1 MIHWLRSS
9 VISGLVALLLI
20 SAVFSGFA
28 QDSSSPGFGLQPG
41 IVPPKNDPQTLPR
54 RILSTTPY
62 RLTPGDAYELVV
74 VLEKTERYPLILGLD
89 YRLDIPYIG
98 TLNVKEMYFDELKQ
112 QIVSRIKGRIP
123 VQFVDFLLTAPALFD
138 VFIYGGVKSPGIA
151 TVNPHS
157 RISDVILLAGGLV
170 EGATFRQIELV
181 RDGQSR
187 TVDLS
192 KYATQADFDQNPVL
206 QPDDKIYVPQA
217 QKIVEVKGQVKYPGV
232 YEVVAGETLE
242 TVLSMAGGATI
253 EGRARVIQILRQ
265 EADGTTVALSVDRTN
280 AGVTELMNADV
291 ISVGSGRTGATP
303 RIAIDGALYG
313 EPLAA
318 DKPAKI
324 PQDRVVAN
332 IPFIEKL
339 TLLDILDQLGGP
351 TPLAE
356 WDRSYVQRES
366 GEKIPVML
374 RQLWENR
381 DLQFDIQLKAG
392 DLVVVPMKAP
402 KVFVAG
408 EVNDAGA
415 IPFSNGY
422 TVSDYIVGAGG
433 INPDT
438 GTSNRIYFVDESGGR
453 QRVTLETS
461 VEEPGT
467 LIYVGKN
474 SWAIT
479 EKSITR
485 ILILTGFVSAIVAII
500 SDLADISVNWSW

>member
-1 MIHWLRSS
+1 MNRVSRSTIIGS
-9 VISGLVALLLI
+9 LILSLLFLI
-20 SAVFSGFA
+20 IAFGFS
-28 QDSSSPGFGLQPG
+28 QDNGQPGFGLQPG
-41 IVPPKNDPQTLPR
+41 IVSPKSDPQTLTR
-54 RILSTTPY
+54 RILSTTEY
-62 RLTPGDAYELVV
+62 KLTPGDAYELVV
-74 VLEKTERYPLILGLD
+74 ILDKVERFPLVLGQD

-98 TLNVKEMYFDELKQ
+98 TVNVEGMYFAELKQ

-138 VFIYGGVKSPGIA
+138 VFIYGGVKNPGIA
-151 TVNPHS
+151 TVNPLS

-170 EGATFRQIELV
+170 EGASFRRIELV
-181 RDGQSR
+181 RDGETR

-192 KYATQADFDQNPVL
+192 KFATEASLDQNPVL
-206 QPDDKIYVPQA
+206 EPDDRIYVPQA
-217 QKIVEVKGQVKYPGV
+217 QKVVEVKGQVKYPGV
-232 YEVVAGETLE
+232 YEVVPGETLAA
-242 TVLSMAGGATI
+242 VLNMSGGATL

-265 EADGTTVALSVDRTN
+265 EGDGTTVALSVDISR
-280 AGVTELMNADV
+280 AEATELKNADL
-291 ISVGSGRTGATP
+291 ISVGSSRNASTP
-303 RIAIDGALYG
+303 RITIDGALYG

-318 DKPAKI
+318 DKPAKV
-324 PQDRVVAN
+324 PQDRVLAN
-332 IPFIEKL
+332 IPFVQDL

-374 RQLWENR
+374 RQLWMER
-381 DLQFDIQLKAG
+381 DLQFDIHLQPG
-392 DLVVVPMKAP
+392 DLVVVPIKAP

-422 TVSDYIVGAGG
+422 TVSDYIVAAGG
-433 INPDT
+433 INPDS
-438 GTSNRIYFVDESGGR
+438 GTQNRIFFVDESGGR

-474 SWAIT
+474 NWAVT
-479 EKSITR
+479 EKTITR
-485 ILILTGFVSAIVAII
+485 ILIVTGFISAIVAIV
-500 SDLADISVNWSW
+500 SDLADISTTWSW